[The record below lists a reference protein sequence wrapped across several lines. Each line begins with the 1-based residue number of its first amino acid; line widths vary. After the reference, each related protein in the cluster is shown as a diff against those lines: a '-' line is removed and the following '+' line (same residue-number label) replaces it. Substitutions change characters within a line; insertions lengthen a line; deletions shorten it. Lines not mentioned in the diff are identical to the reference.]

1 MVCEISIIILICQ
14 KLGSVGPVQQ
24 KNKLLLPYA
33 TLLNN
38 NKLNNEILGKLFN
51 NEIIGNDNNW

>member
-1 MVCEISIIILICQ
+1 MVCEISIIILIFR
-14 KLGSVGPVQQ
+14 VGRARTT
-24 KNKLLLPYA
+24 KNKLLLPYT

-38 NKLNNEILGKLFN
+38 NKLNNEIIGKLFN